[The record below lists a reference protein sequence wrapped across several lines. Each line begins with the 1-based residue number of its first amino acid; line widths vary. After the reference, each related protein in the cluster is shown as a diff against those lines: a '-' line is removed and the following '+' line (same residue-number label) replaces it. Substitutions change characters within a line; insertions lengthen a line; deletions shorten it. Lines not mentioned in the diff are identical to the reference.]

1 MPRTVLNQLK
11 KCYRDIREE
20 GFWYWLHCLL
30 VDAQV
35 WYQSKIFPPPPKGK
49 FPPIWLSHKKPF
61 YGLLAYGGE
70 VTDDTLLFAY
80 SKGIYPFYNERP
92 VEWCSCDPRMVLFL
106 EKMKLKKGLRPL
118 IKSGKYK
125 VTFDTAFEQVVRACG
140 EGEDRDGETWIIP
153 ERIAVAVSLHEKG
166 QGHSVEVWN
175 QEGEL
180 VGGLFGM
187 DMGRL
192 FISESAFHREPNA
205 SKVAVAY
212 LNCHLQ
218 HWGFAI
224 NDIQWFWEHFRR
236 MGYENIPRKQYLK
249 LLKTVVTDEKQLGK
263 WAVDEGLDVGNW
275 IPSQPGSQLEKKERD
290 DG

>member
-1 MPRTVLNQLK
+1 LYKLVWVLV
-11 KCYRDIREE
+11 
-20 GFWYWLHCLL
+20 H
-30 VDAQV
+30 VQV
-35 WYQSKIFPPPPKGK
+35 WCQSQIFPPPPKGK
-49 FPPIWLSHKKPF
+49 FPPIWLSYRIPF

-70 VTDDTLLFAY
+70 LTDETLLFAY
-80 SKGIYPFYNERP
+80 SKGIYPFYGERP
-92 VEWCSCDPRMVLFL
+92 IEWCSCNPRMVLFL

-125 VTFDTAFEQVVRACG
+125 VTFDTAFEEVVRACAVG
-140 EGEDRDGETWIIP
+140 EERDEETWIIP
-153 ERIAVAVSLHEKG
+153 ERIEVALSLHRKG

-187 DMGRL
+187 DMGKL

-218 HWGFAI
+218 HWGFVL
-224 NDIQWFWEHFRR
+224 NDIQWFWEHYRR
-236 MGYENIPRKQYLK
+236 MGYEDIPRKQYMK
-249 LLKTVVTDEKQLGK
+249 LLKTVVTKEKRLGK
-263 WAVDEGLDVGNW
+263 WSVDENLDVGNW
-275 IPSQPGSQLEKKERD
+275 IPSQPGSQVIKKEPMP
-290 DG
+290 